1 MCIASGWGREL
12 RRQNWVICDCQMGFI
27 HQTTYWCH
35 RQGYYILT
43 TSVFIYKLNTVDTVW
58 ESAGVHSLTQMYLWG
73 VQHSVQDLGEVYN
86 PPASTPLVQI
96 SSRLVYAC
104 TVRKVAR
111 GNTGQLFLWQ
121 LIQVCHSQR
130 DNKEQYCCI
139 PLEDWKGKY
148 ILFLSRDLP
157 QAMTKGLGVEL

>member
-1 MCIASGWGREL
+1 MGEAESSGDRTEWSVNVKWDSYT
-12 RRQNWVICDCQMGFI
+12 RQLTGVTDKVI
-27 HQTTYWCH
+27 
-35 RQGYYILT
+35 
-43 TSVFIYKLNTVDTVW
+43 TSSPPFIYKLNTVDTVW